1 MIKVFT
7 SVWHFCINQQFFY
20 SDGVSD
26 SLVCVTHCAP
36 YKKKAEA
43 EDLLSADS
51 ISRKTF
57 RLKLRRCFMSR
68 LDCNRRWC
76 LHFVTRQKLNG
87 RLSQNVRLFCC
98 RDRGKISNKKM
109 QEKLDKVLLICSFL
123 GWEEKIF
130 GHF

>member
-1 MIKVFT
+1 MIKVFNFCLAFFAST
-7 SVWHFCINQQFFY
+7 NNFFTQMVWVILWF
-20 SDGVSD
+20 VSHIVP
-26 SLVCVTHCAP
+26 LTR
-36 YKKKAEA
+36 KKAEA

-98 RDRGKISNKKM
+98 RDRGKILNKKLWNARKTG
-109 QEKLDKVLLICSFL
+109 QSTIDLF
-123 GWEEKIF
+123 IF
-130 GHF
+130 RMRW